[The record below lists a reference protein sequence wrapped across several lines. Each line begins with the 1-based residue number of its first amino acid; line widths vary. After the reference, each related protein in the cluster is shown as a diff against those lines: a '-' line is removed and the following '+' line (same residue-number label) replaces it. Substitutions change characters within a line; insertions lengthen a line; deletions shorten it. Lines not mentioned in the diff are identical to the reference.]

1 VTSYLSR
8 AVPATL
14 APGVPG
20 VPAEP
25 ARAVPVPWVIA
36 VGAGDVADP
45 SGGREDS
52 ALVVTGGRR
61 VSPGDV
67 MSFAVPLVAVPVKVC
82 RSRAVQADGWLPDQV
97 RLGLL
102 ETVLGEGVIEELCD
116 AAVAAG
122 LAKPA
127 QRRRL
132 MSLPLVMRIVL
143 AMTLMPD
150 AGYPEV
156 IRAVTGLLPRLPWSR
171 RWQVPTCKVVTKWR
185 RRLGTWPLEQLFW
198 RAAGPL
204 VADGAPGSVMIAG
217 MPLCA
222 MDGFEVALPATPE
235 NLKVFSCTGVA
246 KDTRPGKEKKPADG
260 KSGAKGKIGAKG
272 KNGGGKGEEEPAA
285 DGSFPHLRCLL
296 VTFFAGRAVLGAAA
310 DTTDTGE
317 QSLVAGLVRERPG
330 LFTGR
335 VFLMDR
341 NFLGYELI
349 TAILD
354 AGGQLIMR
362 VKDGI
367 SLPLTENGW
376 LPDGSRLTY
385 LNEPDR
391 RRACDRLPL
400 RVAEHNVILPG
411 SENGEV
417 SETYTIATTLL
428 DHQAADAETLRAA
441 YTMRWTASETTI
453 GENKTTVTGAGPAT
467 TPCLRSGEPDLV
479 YQELWAWLAAT
490 QLVRASSAAAL
501 GTAAAGAAAARR
513 TAPAATGQVS
523 FTTMT
528 RAVTTSMRQSQVT
541 ATTTLPALAAAA
553 ETAGQAAVHTLLTTG
568 RQRYSPRRQKSRPA
582 FAHTP
587 VTKITHKGPVKITRF
602 QPGG

>member
-1 VTSYLSR
+1 
-8 AVPATL
+8 
-14 APGVPG
+14 
-20 VPAEP
+20 
-25 ARAVPVPWVIA
+25 VIA
-36 VGAGDVADP
+36 VGAGDAADP
-45 SGGREDS
+45 SGGQEDS
-52 ALVVTGGRR
+52 ALVAAGGRGR
-61 VSPGDV
+61 VSSGDI
-67 MSFAVPLVAVPVKVC
+67 MSFAVPLVTVPVKVC
-82 RSRAVQADGWLPDQV
+82 RSGAVQADGWLPDQV

-102 ETVLGEGVIEELCD
+102 EQVLGDGVIEELCD
-116 AAVAAG
+116 QAVAAG
-122 LAKPA
+122 LAAPGK
-127 QRRRL
+127 RRRL
-132 MSLPLVMRIVL
+132 MSLPLVMRIVV

-204 VADGAPGSVMIAG
+204 AADGTPGSVMIAG

-222 MDGFEVALPATPE
+222 MDGFEIALPATPE

-246 KDTRPGKEKKPADG
+246 KDAKPGKEKETAKR
-260 KSGAKGKIGAKG
+260 KNGAKGR
-272 KNGGGKGEEEPAA
+272 NGGRKGEEEPAA
-285 DGSFPHLRCLL
+285 DGAFPHLRCLL

-310 DTTDTGE
+310 GSTDLGE
-317 QSLVAGLVRERPG
+317 QSLVARLVREQPE
-330 LFTGR
+330 LFAGR

-349 TAILD
+349 TAILG
-354 AGGQLIMR
+354 AGGHLIMR
-362 VKDGI
+362 VRDGI

-385 LNEPDR
+385 LNEPER

-400 RVAEHNVILPG
+400 RVAEHNVVLPG
-411 SENGEV
+411 SDGEV
-417 SETYTIATTLL
+417 SETYTIACTLL
-428 DHQAADAETLRAA
+428 DHQTADAGTLRRA

-490 QLVRASSAAAL
+490 QLVRASAAAAL
-501 GTAAAGAAAARR
+501 GTRAADAAAARR
-513 TAPAATGQVS
+513 ADTAGTGQVS

-541 ATTTLPALAAAA
+541 ATTSLPALAAVA
-553 ETAGQAAVHTLLTTG
+553 ETAGQAAVHALVTTG
-568 RQRYSPRRQKSRPA
+568 RQRYSARRQKSRPA
-582 FAHTP
+582 FAHATA
-587 VTKITHKGPVKITRF
+587 TKTTHKGPVKITRF

>member
-1 VTSYLSR
+1 MSSYLSC
-8 AVPATL
+8 AVPAT
-14 APGVPG
+14 PGPG
-20 VPAEP
+20 ASRVPAEL
-25 ARAVPVPWVIA
+25 ARPVPVPWVIA
-36 VGAGDVADP
+36 VGAGEAVDP
-45 SGGREDS
+45 SGGRADS
-52 ALVVTGGRR
+52 ALVVAGSRR
-61 VSPGDV
+61 VASGDV
-67 MSFAVPLVAVPVKVC
+67 MSFAVPLVTVPVKVC
-82 RSRAVQADGWLPDQV
+82 RSGAVEAYGWLPDQV

-102 ETVLGEGVIEELCD
+102 ETVLGDGVIEELCA

-127 QRRRL
+127 ERKRL
-132 MSLPLVMRIVL
+132 MSLPFVMRIVL
-143 AMTLMPD
+143 AMTLLPD

-204 VADGAPGSVMIAG
+204 VPDGAPGSVMIAG
-217 MPLCA
+217 RPLCA

-246 KDTRPGKEKKPADG
+246 KDARPGKEKKTG
-260 KSGAKGKIGAKG
+260 KG
-272 KNGGGKGEEEPAA
+272 KNGKQGKNAAKGTESGGKGKEEEPAG
-285 DGSFPHLRCLL
+285 GSFPHLRCLL

-310 DTTDTGE
+310 DTTDLGE
-317 QSLVAGLVRERPG
+317 QSLVARLVRDRPE
-330 LFTGR
+330 LFAGR

-354 AGGQLIMR
+354 AGGHLIMR

-367 SLPLTENGW
+367 SLPLIPGGW
-376 LPDGSRLTY
+376 LPDGSRMTY

-400 RVAEHNVILPG
+400 RVAEHNVVLPG
-411 SENGEV
+411 SGKGEV

-428 DHQAADAETLRAA
+428 DHQGADAGTLRQA
-441 YTMRWTASETTI
+441 YTMRWTALETTI

-467 TPCLRSGEPDLV
+467 TPCLRSGEPGLV
-479 YQELWAWLAAT
+479 WQELWAWLAAA
-490 QLVRASSAAAL
+490 QLVRGSAAAAL
-501 GTAAAGAAAARR
+501 GTSAAGAAAARR
-513 TAPAATGQVS
+513 AAPATTGQVS

-528 RAVTTSMRQSQVT
+528 RTLTTSMRQSQVT
-541 ATTTLPALAAAA
+541 ATTSLPALTAAA
-553 ETAGQAAVHTLLTTG
+553 ETAGQAAVHTLVTTG
-568 RQRYSPRRQKSRPA
+568 RRRYSPRKQKSRPSFPHSSA
-582 FAHTP
+582 TR
-587 VTKITHKGPVKITRF
+587 TTHKGPVTITRF

>member
-1 VTSYLSR
+1 VS
-8 AVPATL
+8 A
-14 APGVPG
+14 
-20 VPAEP
+20 
-25 ARAVPVPWVIA
+25 PWVIA
-36 VGAGDVADP
+36 VGAGDAVDP

-52 ALVVTGGRR
+52 ALVVLGGREP
-61 VSPGDV
+61 VSSGDV
-67 MSFAVPLVAVPVKVC
+67 MSFAVPLVTVPVKVR
-82 RSRAVQADGWLPDQV
+82 RSGAVQADGWLPGQV

-102 ETVLGEGVIEELCD
+102 ETVLGDGVIEELCD

-122 LAKPA
+122 LATPA
-127 QRRRL
+127 QRKRL
-132 MSLPLVMRIVL
+132 MSLPFTMRIVL
-143 AMTLMPD
+143 ATTLMPGAD
-150 AGYPEV
+150 YPEV

-204 VADGAPGSVMIAG
+204 VAGGAPGSVMIAG
-217 MPLCA
+217 RPLCA

-235 NLKVFSCTGVA
+235 NLRVFSCTGVA
-246 KDTRPGKEKKPADG
+246 KDAKPGTEKKTAKAENG
-260 KSGAKGKIGAKG
+260 SKGRNTAKGKKS
-272 KNGGGKGEEEPAA
+272 GGKAEDEPAE
-285 DGSFPHLRCLL
+285 GSFPCLRCLL

-310 DTTDTGE
+310 DTTDLGE
-317 QSLVAGLVRERPG
+317 QSLVARLVRERPE
-330 LFTGR
+330 LFAGR

-354 AGGQLIMR
+354 AGGHLIMR

-367 SLPLTENGW
+367 SLPLIPDGW
-376 LPDGSRLTY
+376 LPDGSRMTY

-400 RVAEHNVILPG
+400 RVAEHNVVLPG
-411 SENGEV
+411 SDNGEV

-428 DHQAADAETLRAA
+428 DHQAADAETLRNA

-467 TPCLRSGEPDLV
+467 SPCLRSGEPALV
-479 YQELWAWLAAT
+479 WQEFWAWLAAT
-490 QLVRASSAAAL
+490 QLVRAAAAAAL
-501 GTAAAGAAAARR
+501 GTHAAGAAAARR
-513 TAPAATGQVS
+513 AAPATTGQVS

-528 RAVTTSMRQSQVT
+528 RTVTTSMRQSQVT
-541 ATTTLPALAAAA
+541 ATTSLPALAAAA
-553 ETAGQAAVHTLLTTG
+553 ETAGQAAVHTLVTTG
-568 RQRYSPRRQKSRPA
+568 RQRYSPRKQKSRPA
-582 FAHTP
+582 FPHTSA
-587 VTKITHKGPVKITRF
+587 TKPTRKGPVKITRF

>member
-1 VTSYLSR
+1 
-8 AVPATL
+8 
-14 APGVPG
+14 
-20 VPAEP
+20 
-25 ARAVPVPWVIA
+25 VPVPWVIA

-61 VSPGDV
+61 VPPGDV
-67 MSFAVPLVAVPVKVC
+67 MSFAVPLVTVPVKVC
-82 RSRAVQADGWLPDQV
+82 RSGAVQADGWLPDQV
-97 RLGLL
+97 RPGLL
-102 ETVLGEGVIEELCD
+102 ETVPGDGVIEELCD

-122 LAKPA
+122 PAKPA

-143 AMTLMPD
+143 AMTLVPD
-150 AGYPEV
+150 ADYLEV

-185 RRLGTWPLEQLFW
+185 RRLGTWPPEQLFW

-204 VADGAPGSVMIAG
+204 AADGAPGPVMIAG

-222 MDGFEVALPATPE
+222 MDGFEIALPATPE

-246 KDTRPGKEKKPADG
+246 RDTRPGKEKKTAEG
-260 KSGAKGKIGAKG
+260 KNGAKGKK
-272 KNGGGKGEEEPAA
+272 GGGKGEEEPAA

-296 VTFFAGRAVLGAAA
+296 VTFFAGRAVPGAAA
-310 DTTDTGE
+310 GTTDPGE
-317 QSLVAGLVRERPG
+317 QSLVARLVRERPG
-330 LFTGR
+330 LFAGR

-354 AGGQLIMR
+354 AGGHLIMR
-362 VKDGI
+362 VRDGI

-400 RVAEHNVILPG
+400 RVAEHNVVLPG

-417 SETYTIATTLL
+417 SETYTIATTLPG
-428 DHQAADAETLRAA
+428 HQAADAETLRAA
-441 YTMRWTASETTI
+441 CTMRWTASETTT
-453 GENKTTVTGAGPAT
+453 GENKTTVSGAGPAAA
-467 TPCLRSGEPDLV
+467 PCLRSGEPDLV

-501 GTAAAGAAAARR
+501 GTRAAGAAAARR

-523 FTTMT
+523 FTIMT
-528 RAVTTSMRQSQVT
+528 RAVATSMRQSQVT
-541 ATTTLPALAAAA
+541 ATTSLPALAAAA
-553 ETAGQAAVHTLLTTG
+553 EAAGQAAVHTLVTTG

-587 VTKITHKGPVKITRF
+587 VTKTTHKGPVKITRL

>member
-1 VTSYLSR
+1 VS
-8 AVPATL
+8 
-14 APGVPG
+14 
-20 VPAEP
+20 
-25 ARAVPVPWVIA
+25 VPWVIA
-36 VGAGDVADP
+36 VGAGEAADP

-52 ALVVTGGRR
+52 ALVVAGGRR
-61 VSPGDV
+61 AASGDV
-67 MSFAVPLVAVPVKVC
+67 MSFAVPLVTVPVKVR
-82 RSRAVQADGWLPDQV
+82 RSGAIQADGWLPGQV

-102 ETVLGEGVIEELCD
+102 ETVLGDGVIEDLCD
-116 AAVAAG
+116 QAVAAG
-122 LAKPA
+122 LARPA

-132 MSLPLVMRIVL
+132 MSLPFTMRIVL

-150 AGYPEV
+150 ADYPEV

-185 RRLGTWPLEQLFW
+185 RRLGTWLPEQLFW

-204 VADGAPGSVMIAG
+204 VPDGAPGSVMIAG
-217 MPLCA
+217 RPLCA

-246 KDTRPGKEKKPADG
+246 KDARPGKEKKAG
-260 KSGAKGKIGAKG
+260 KARNGSQG
-272 KNGGGKGEEEPAA
+272 KNAAKEKKNRGRGKDEPAEGA
-285 DGSFPHLRCLL
+285 FPHLRCLL

-310 DTTDTGE
+310 DTTDIGE
-317 QSLVAGLVRERPG
+317 QSLVARLVRERPE
-330 LFTGR
+330 LFAGR

-354 AGGQLIMR
+354 AGGHLIMR

-367 SLPLTENGW
+367 SLPLTPGGW
-376 LPDGSRLTY
+376 LPDGSRMTY

-391 RRACDRLPL
+391 HRACDRLPL
-400 RVAEHNVILPG
+400 RVAEHNVVLPC
-411 SENGEV
+411 SEKGEV

-428 DHQAADAETLRAA
+428 DHQAADAETLRTAC
-441 YTMRWTASETTI
+441 TMRWTASETTI

-467 TPCLRSGEPDLV
+467 TPCLRSGEPALV
-479 YQELWAWLAAT
+479 YQEFWAWLAAT
-490 QLVRASSAAAL
+490 QLVRASAAVAL
-501 GTAAAGAAAARR
+501 GTSAAGAAAARR
-513 TAPAATGQVS
+513 AAPAAPGQVS

-528 RAVTTSMRQSQVT
+528 RTMTTSMRQSQVT
-541 ATTTLPALAAAA
+541 ATTSLPALAAAA
-553 ETAGQAAVHTLLTTG
+553 ETAGQAAVHTLVTTG
-568 RQRYSPRRQKSRPA
+568 RQRYSPRKQKSRPV
-582 FAHTP
+582 FGHTSA
-587 VTKITHKGPVKITRF
+587 TKTTRKGPVTITRF

>member
-1 VTSYLSR
+1 MSSYLSC
-8 AVPATL
+8 AVPAT
-14 APGVPG
+14 AGAGIPG
-20 VPAEP
+20 VPAES
-25 ARAVPVPWVIA
+25 AWAVPVPWVIA
-36 VGAGDVADP
+36 IGAGDAADP

-52 ALVVTGGRR
+52 ALIAAGGGRR
-61 VSPGDV
+61 VSSGDV
-67 MSFAVPLVAVPVKVC
+67 MSFAVPLVTVPVKVR
-82 RSRAVQADGWLPDQV
+82 RSGAVQADGWLPDQV

-102 ETVLGEGVIEELCD
+102 ETMLGDGVIEDLCD
-116 AAVAAG
+116 QAVAAG
-122 LAKPA
+122 LATPA
-127 QRRRL
+127 QRKRL
-132 MSLPLVMRIVL
+132 MSLPFTMRIVL

-217 MPLCA
+217 RPLCA

-246 KDTRPGKEKKPADG
+246 KDARPGKEKKT
-260 KSGAKGKIGAKG
+260 AKA
-272 KNGGGKGEEEPAA
+272 KNGGKGKKRGGKGKEEPAEGA
-285 DGSFPHLRCLL
+285 FPHLRCLL
-296 VTFFAGRAVLGAAA
+296 VTFFAGRAVLCAAA
-310 DTTDTGE
+310 DTTDLGE
-317 QSLVAGLVRERPG
+317 QSLVARLVRERPE
-330 LFTGR
+330 LFAGR

-354 AGGQLIMR
+354 AGGHLIMR
-362 VKDGI
+362 VRDGI

-376 LPDGSRLTY
+376 LPDGSRLSY
-385 LNEPDR
+385 LNEPER

-400 RVAEHNVILPG
+400 RVAEHNVVLPC
-411 SENGEV
+411 SEKGEV

-428 DHQAADAETLRAA
+428 DHETADAETLRTA

-479 YQELWAWLAAT
+479 WQEFWAWLAAT
-490 QLVRASSAAAL
+490 QLVRATAAAAL
-501 GTAAAGAAAARR
+501 GTRAADAAAARR
-513 TAPAATGQVS
+513 TSAAGTGQVS

-528 RAVTTSMRQSQVT
+528 RTVTTSMRQSQVT
-541 ATTTLPALAAAA
+541 ATTSLPALAAAA
-553 ETAGQAAVHTLLTTG
+553 ETAGQAAVHTLVTTG

-582 FAHTP
+582 FPHASA
-587 VTKITHKGPVKITRF
+587 TKTTHQGPVKMTRF
-602 QPGG
+602 QPDG